1 VHPDGLPTPQR
12 YWSMLAIAL
21 GIAMSVLDAAVAN
34 VALPTIA
41 ADLHASP
48 AESVWV
54 VNAYQLAVV
63 MALLPCA
70 SLGERIGYRGV
81 YLVGLALFTLSSLSC
96 ALSTTMPAL
105 VVSRMAQGFGA
116 AGMMAVNGALV
127 RFTYPRA
134 SLGHGLGLN
143 AFVVSVASAVGPTIA
158 SAILAVGPWQ
168 WLFAVN
174 APIGLVNLVVG
185 ARALPYAD
193 RSGGPFDWTSAALNA
208 LAFGLFFV
216 GLDNLTHGE
225 GGAATAAAE
234 VALAFA
240 AGYALVRREAGAP
253 APLIPV
259 DLMKISIF
267 SLSVA
272 TSIGSFA
279 AQAIAFVVL
288 PFYFELGLGHD
299 QVTTGL
305 LMTPWPMAVAV
316 AAPLAGRLSDRVP
329 AAILGFAGLAA
340 LAAGLTLMATLPAN
354 PSIWDIVWRMALC
367 GAGFGF
373 FQTPNNRTLL
383 SSAPRKRAGAAG
395 GMLAVARLAGMSTGA
410 TLAALFFRVAP
421 QGAET
426 LGLTVG
432 AAFAVAAAFASI
444 SRLAKA

>member
-21 GIAMSVLDAAVAN
+21 GVAMSVLDAAVAN

-41 ADLHASP
+41 ADLHAAP

-70 SLGERIGYRGV
+70 SLGERVGYRGV
-81 YLVGLALFTLSSLSC
+81 YLAGLAVFTLSSLSC
-96 ALSTTMPAL
+96 ALSSTMPAL

-116 AGMMAVNGALV
+116 AGMFAVNGALV
-127 RFTYPRA
+127 RFTYPHA
-134 SLGHGLGLN
+134 SLGRGVGLN
-143 AFVVSVASAVGPTIA
+143 ALVVSVAAAIGPTVA

-168 WLFAVN
+168 WLFAIN

-185 ARALPYAD
+185 ARALPHAD
-193 RSGGPFDWTSAALNA
+193 RSGRPFDWASAALNA

-216 GLDNLTHGE
+216 GVDNLTHGE
-225 GGAATAAAE
+225 GGSAVAVAE
-234 VALAFA
+234 IALALA
-240 AGYALVRREAGAP
+240 AGYALFRREANAT

-259 DLMKISIF
+259 DLMKIPVF

-279 AQAIAFVVL
+279 AQAIAFVAL
-288 PFYFELGLGHD
+288 PFYFELGLGYD
-299 QVTTGL
+299 QVATGL
-305 LMTPWPMAVAV
+305 LMTPWPMAVGV

-340 LAAGLTLMATLPAN
+340 LATGLTLMATMP
-354 PSIWDIVWRMALC
+354 PSASTWDIVWRMALC
-367 GAGFGF
+367 GAGFGL

-383 SSAPRKRAGAAG
+383 SSAPRPRAGAAG
-395 GMLAVARLAGMSTGA
+395 GMLAVARMTGMSAGA
-410 TLAALFFRVAP
+410 TLTALFFRVAP
-421 QGAET
+421 QNAET
-426 LGLTVG
+426 LGLMVG
-432 AAFAVAAAFASI
+432 AAFAVAAAFASL